1 MPARGCRHVTGAPG
15 PYDRGVMRVLGF
27 PIHVRPGF
35 LVFMVLIVGLYRNDF
50 GVWLAASIAGFTLLH
65 ELGHAV
71 AARRAGA
78 TAEISLDFLAGYASY
93 TSKKPL
99 SRLAEAGIA
108 LAGPLTHI
116 TAGLLVLVALGV
128 NPLVATERGSTDAA
142 AAVWWAGVA
151 IGAFNLIPVLP
162 LDGGN
167 VVTSALDRFMPGR
180 ARHVMIYASLGLTV
194 LGGILL
200 AVTGY
205 RGLTVFLALLLMMQ
219 LQMIFEERDENAV
232 SPFDDAAT
240 ALRAGD
246 RDKAVRVVAKAMRR
260 ESPRTL
266 VPAPLPEDELQAL
279 LDALPRPLPTGD
291 PWNEYVLTN
300 LLVHGGRHREAADYG
315 AASYARVAQP
325 LLAATIARAA
335 GGIGDE
341 PTAINWLRAAVDS
354 GASPEGIATVIDR
367 APELA
372 AVRQRPDVV
381 AMRRALQPAG

>member
-1 MPARGCRHVTGAPG
+1 MK
-15 PYDRGVMRVLGF
+15 VLGF
-27 PIHVRPGF
+27 PVHVKPGF
-35 LVFMVLIVGLYRNDF
+35 LFFMVLIVGLYRDEF
-50 GVWLAASIAGFTLLH
+50 GLWLAGSIAVFTLLH

-93 TSKKPL
+93 TSKRPL
-99 SRLAEAGIA
+99 SRLSEAVIA

-116 TAGLLVLVALGV
+116 TAGVLALLAMGV
-128 NPLVATERGSTDAA
+128 NPLVATDRGSTDAA

-180 ARHVMIYASLGLTV
+180 ARRLMIYASVTVTALGAV
-194 LGGILL
+194 LL

-205 RGLTVFLALLLMMQ
+205 RGLVVFLGLLLLMQ
-219 LQMIFEERDENAV
+219 LQEVFEDREAHAV
-232 SPFDDAAT
+232 SPFDEAAA
-240 ALRAGD
+240 ALREGD
-246 RDKAVRVVAKAMRR
+246 EAKAVRAVTKGMRR
-260 ESPRTL
+260 PSERAL
-266 VPAPLPEDELQAL
+266 VPTPLPDPELQRL
-279 LDALPRPLPTGD
+279 LDVLPRPLPTGD

-300 LLVHGGRHREAADYG
+300 LLVHGGRHREAAEYG
-315 AASYARVAQP
+315 AASYGRNPQP

-335 GGIGDE
+335 GGLGDE
-341 PTAINWLRAAVDS
+341 ATAINWLRAAVDS
-354 GASPEGIATVIDR
+354 GGSTDGVATVIDR

-372 AVRQRPDVV
+372 NVRHRPEVV
-381 AMRRALQPAG
+381 AMRRSLQPIA

>member
-1 MPARGCRHVTGAPG
+1 MK
-15 PYDRGVMRVLGF
+15 VLGF

-35 LVFMVLIVGLYRNDF
+35 LFFMVLIVALYRNEF
-50 GVWLAASIAGFTLLH
+50 GIWLAASIAVFTVLH

-93 TSKKPL
+93 SSDEPL
-99 SRLAEAGIA
+99 SRRTEAGIA

-116 TAGLLVLVALGV
+116 TAGVVVLLAMGV
-128 NPLVATERGSTDAA
+128 NPLIATERGETPAS

-167 VVTSALDRFMPGR
+167 VVTSALDHFAPGK
-180 ARHVMIYASLGLTV
+180 ARRWMTYASVAITAGA
-194 LGGILL
+194 
-200 AVTGY
+200 AVVFTFFPTL
-205 RGLTVFLALLLMMQ
+205 RSLTVFMGLLILMQ
-219 LQMIFEERDENAV
+219 LQGVFEDREEHAV
-232 SPFDDAAT
+232 SVFDKAAD

-246 RDKAVRVVAKAMRR
+246 DTAKVGRIVTRGMRK
-260 ESPRTL
+260 PTQQAL
-266 VPAPLPEDELQAL
+266 VPAPLPDDELHRL
-279 LDALPRPLPTGD
+279 LAALPRPLPTGD

-300 LLVHGGRHREAADYG
+300 LLVHGGAYRD
-315 AASYARVAQP
+315 AASYGAESYARAPQP

-335 GGIGDE
+335 GGVGDE
-341 PTAINWLRAAVDS
+341 ATAIAWLRAAVQD
-354 GASPEGIATVIDR
+354 GGSPQGVLTVIDR

-372 AVRQRPDVV
+372 PVRHRPEVA
-381 AMRRALQPAG
+381 AMRQTLQPAS